1 MKKFIF
7 AIFSVAIL
15 ASFAFNANAQMM
27 GRFSS
32 DSSIG
37 WEDLVKET
45 VSEES
50 AGKDIWNKFQEKE
63 IACADIT
70 DTQFENM
77 GEYFMGQMMGDSH
90 AAMNA
95 MMIQMH
101 GKDGENNIHT
111 VLGKRISGCDTSVTF
126 PMGTTASWIPMM
138 QMMLG
143 SWSSPFGLG
152 PMMWETDQTGWGFEA
167 FWWIFMI
174 LWLALIIAGI
184 TALTKWFISRSRGT
198 REHRDKSASEILRER
213 YARGEIDKKEFEE
226 KKKDL
231 IYP

>member
-1 MKKFIF
+1 
-7 AIFSVAIL
+7 
-15 ASFAFNANAQMM
+15 
-27 GRFSS
+27 
-32 DSSIG
+32 
-37 WEDLVKET
+37 
-45 VSEES
+45 
-50 AGKDIWNKFQEKE
+50 
-63 IACADIT
+63 
-70 DTQFENM
+70 
-77 GEYFMGQMMGDSH
+77 MMGDSH

-213 YARGEIDKKEFEE
+213 YARGEIDRKEFEE

>member
-15 ASFAFNANAQMM
+15 ASLTFNANAQMM

-32 DSSIG
+32 DFSIG

-152 PMMWETDQTGWGFEA
+152 PMMWKTDQTGWGFE
-167 FWWIFMI
+167 
-174 LWLALIIAGI
+174 
-184 TALTKWFISRSRGT
+184 
-198 REHRDKSASEILRER
+198 
-213 YARGEIDKKEFEE
+213 
-226 KKKDL
+226 
-231 IYP
+231 